1 MKKKKKEVMIQKSA
15 KMIKEVKKTAHKEE
29 IFYGRELKEEDDG

>member
-15 KMIKEVKKTAHKEE
+15 KMINEVKKIAHQEK
-29 IFYGRELKEEDDG
+29 IFYGCELKEEDER